1 LSKAEL
7 GTKRECTSC
16 SVKFYDFDKNP
27 STCPKCGTEFIP
39 EPLPRRRAKPVPAPV
54 PKPAP
59 APAAAEDDDTEVAS
73 ENENV
78 VPLDEID
85 ESATDTVDGDN
96 KEEELL
102 ESGEAATLDADEEEE
117 DTFVSDDEDEDDDVS
132 NLVPNSG
139 KTDEV

>member
-96 KEEELL
+96 KEEE
-102 ESGEAATLDADEEEE
+102 